1 MYLTLGLAV
10 AIVRDLN
17 RSTADTNGIRLPDN
31 ARDILCNAG
40 RRMPPGYDDAAKT
53 SD

>member
-1 MYLTLGLAV
+1 MYLILGLAV
-10 AIVRDLN
+10 AIVGDLN
-17 RSTADTNGIRLPDN
+17 RSTADNNGVCLPDN
-31 ARDILCNAG
+31 ARDMLCNAG